1 MPRML
6 NLRPPSRCYY
16 VGRSI
21 VQQRG
26 GRLYGLA
33 RDEIYG
39 VSRIIR
45 GTIVSRFDT
54 SPSLLSYFYRVPFDA
69 LLRRFGSNRSRERV
83 CRPRMNILDE
93 TFFPTELSKDD
104 ETTLLRL
111 ASVFLV
117 VIRGRNFPFLWSSYR
132 NVGRIKSTRILNIVF
147 RQRYF
152 ETLSPTYKF
161 VERAKNWIL

>member
-1 MPRML
+1 ML

-26 GRLYGLA
+26 LYGLA

-54 SPSLLSYFYRVPFDA
+54 SLLSYFYRVPFDA
-69 LLRRFGSNRSRERV
+69 LLHRFESNRSR
-83 CRPRMNILDE
+83 
-93 TFFPTELSKDD
+93 
-104 ETTLLRL
+104 
-111 ASVFLV
+111 
-117 VIRGRNFPFLWSSYR
+117 G
-132 NVGRIKSTRILNIVF
+132 
-147 RQRYF
+147 
-152 ETLSPTYKF
+152 
-161 VERAKNWIL
+161 